1 MCLHMNVC
9 SALFTVH
16 NRVNNDH
23 DIAVLAR
30 CFVVIESAHCTY
42 MKTWHVCAIAE
53 QFCWLHLCNRSP

>member
-30 CFVVIESAHCTY
+30 CFVVIESAHCKYT
-42 MKTWHVCAIAE
+42 KTLHVREIAE
-53 QFCWLHLCNRSP
+53 RFHWLHL

>member
-23 DIAVLAR
+23 DIAVQPGIFTILVLHIA
-30 CFVVIESAHCTY
+30 FWFWQYKTY
-42 MKTWHVCAIAE
+42 
-53 QFCWLHLCNRSP
+53 Q